1 MYYNYNITTTT
12 ENVMDY
18 QVDVNGLEN
27 AEAAEELAKENGTFD
42 KGEGNQEVPTD
53 EEGNEIEVPF

>member
-1 MYYNYNITTTT
+1 
-12 ENVMDY
+12 MDY

-42 KGEGNQEVPTD
+42 KGEGTQEVPTD